1 MLNLYSMNIRCSRLS
16 RLPQELLSEILHHL
30 DDDADLICLALTCR
44 HFLSILEKQ
53 VRAALQTD
61 AAPWVGDRIILLRDY
76 AYGLPDSSLSEPEES
91 ELSLRKQE
99 GVEDDQ
105 EELASPRRPY
115 YHAEDQHDYARRR
128 RIYKSVSTSLDDAER
143 TIVNQLCPDDLPWA
157 RLDQTKYGF

>member
-1 MLNLYSMNIRCSRLS
+1 MNIRCSRLS

-30 DDDADLICLALTCR
+30 CLALTCR

-61 AAPWVGDRIILLRDY
+61 AAPWIGDRIILLRDY

-105 EELASPRRPY
+105 EESASPRRPY
-115 YHAEDQHDYARRR
+115 YHAEDQYDYARRR

>member
-1 MLNLYSMNIRCSRLS
+1 MNIRCSRLS

-61 AAPWVGDRIILLRDY
+61 AAPRVGDRIILLRDY

-115 YHAEDQHDYARRR
+115 YHAEDQYDYARRR
-128 RIYKSVSTSLDDAER
+128 RIYKSASTSLDDAER